1 MVEVLASL
9 NDMWTVKLKSSS
21 ILKCLYDNQIQS
33 RNTMDQI
40 SPFTT
45 HGQWSQLMIID
56 VTFLLAAE
64 VNLFV
69 SLRCL
74 LIETI
79 IIIDDSLMF
88 YYWLMR

>member
-1 MVEVLASL
+1 
-9 NDMWTVKLKSSS
+9 
-21 ILKCLYDNQIQS
+21 
-33 RNTMDQI
+33 MDQI

-45 HGQWSQLMIID
+45 HGQWSQLVIID

-74 LIETI
+74 LTETT
-79 IIIDDSLMF
+79 IIDDSLIF